1 MMKRLAFVAVMLL
14 MCVVAEAVNVIRNSA
29 PADTNQWIVF
39 RKVVNVSGDPAKNNV
54 QIAADSKYWLWVN
67 GELEV
72 FEGGLKRGPNPKDTY
87 VDNVKLKHL
96 KKGENTI
103 AVLVWYYGRQGFS
116 HRSSQTPGL
125 YFDMTVGGKH
135 YVGDKTWKT
144 KMHTAYYTPAGEL
157 PNYRLPESNIG
168 FDARKDMS
176 ACFAPGYDDSSW
188 ENAGEVDLKTADW
201 NALVE
206 RPIGQWKDYGMKRYL
221 SQRREGNKVICAM
234 PYNAQVTPYLK
245 VKAPA
250 GKVIDMRTDDYMGGG
265 TTSVF
270 AEYVT
275 KDGVQEYE
283 NFGWM
288 NGHDVIYTIPDGVEV
303 LDLAYRETG
312 YDCEFSGK
320 FSCDNADM
328 NSLWT
333 KSQRT
338 LYITMRDN
346 YMDCPDRERAQW
358 IGDVSNEMVE
368 TFYSLSPSA
377 GLLTR
382 KCAWE
387 MADWQKGDSV
397 MYAPV
402 PAGNWDR
409 ELPMQTMAFIGLGD
423 WNYYMGSGDKAT
435 IEHIFPANKRYMH
448 KWVMQDDG
456 LVTYRPG
463 AWDWGDWGYHQ
474 DMKGMCQLWYAI
486 TCDNYAKQANLLGK
500 KDEAAWALKRSASIK
515 KAFHEKF
522 WTGSAYRHSSY
533 NDSTDDRVQALAV
546 LAGVAPKSE
555 YPTLRDFLMKTYFA
569 SPYMERYVLEAMCEM
584 GYVKEAKKRMLDR
597 YMPMIKSKYTT
608 LWEIFGLG
616 KGAEFNGTYNH
627 AWSGG
632 PLIIMS
638 KYIAGVSP
646 VKPGF
651 KEFEVKPELCDL
663 KRVSATVPTEYGKIT
678 VDVNCEN
685 GYKLTVNVPK
695 GTKANLVVPAAE
707 GGYKLDGRSK
717 SLKLTADGTRCS
729 VKVGEGLHTLIAK

>member
-1 MMKRLAFVAVMLL
+1 MKKSAFVAAMLL
-14 MCVVAEAVNVIRNSA
+14 MCVMADAVNVIRNSA
-29 PADTNQWIVF
+29 PADTNQWIIF
-39 RKVVNVSGDPAKNNV
+39 RKVVNVTGDPAKNFV
-54 QIAADSKYWLWVN
+54 KIAADSKYWLWVN

-72 FEGGLKRGPNPKDTY
+72 FEGGLKRGPNHTDTY

-116 HRSSQTPGL
+116 HRSSGTAGL

-135 YVGDKTWKT
+135 YVGDGTWKT
-144 KMHTAYYTPAGEL
+144 KMHPAYYTPAGEL

-168 FDARKDMS
+168 FNAQKDIS
-176 ACFAPGYDDSSW
+176 NFYTEGYDDSSW
-188 ENAGEVDLKTADW
+188 ENAGEIDLKSADW

-206 RPIGQWKDYGMKRYL
+206 RPIGQWKDYGMKHYL

-265 TTSVF
+265 TTNVF

-288 NGHDVIYTIPDGVEV
+288 NGHDVIYTIPEGVEV
-303 LDLAYRETG
+303 IDLGYRETG
-312 YDCEFSGK
+312 YDCEFTGK

-338 LYITMRDN
+338 LYITMRDS

-377 GLLTR
+377 SLLTR

-387 MADWQKGDSV
+387 MADWQKPDSV

-435 IEHIFPANKRYMH
+435 IEHIFPANKRYMD

-474 DMKGMCQLWYAI
+474 DMQSMCQLWYAI
-486 TCDNYAKQANLLGK
+486 TCDNYAKQANLLGH
-500 KDEAAWALKRSASIK
+500 KDEAEWALNRSASIK

-522 WTGSAYRHSSY
+522 WTGAGYRNTNY

-555 YPTLRDFLMKTYFA
+555 YEWIKDFLMKTYFA

-608 LWEIFGLG
+608 LWEIFGMG

-638 KYIAGVSP
+638 KYIAGVAP

-651 KEFEVKPELCDL
+651 KEFQVRPEMCDL
-663 KRVSATVPTEYGKIT
+663 KRVSATVPTEYGNIT
-678 VDVNCEN
+678 VDVNSEN
-685 GYKLTVNVPK
+685 GYKLTVRVPK
-695 GTKANLVVPAAE
+695 GTKANLVVPAAA
-707 GGYKLDGRSK
+707 GGYELDGRSK
-717 SLKLTADGTRCS
+717 TRKAVEDGTRCM
-729 VKVGEGLHTLIAK
+729 VKVGEGLHTLKLK